1 MRVLDNDGNEIEIEA
16 VELMGRMLQHEIDH
30 LDGVLMFERMTPD
43 QRKEAMAE
51 YRRIQETPSAPQR
64 RRIRLK

>member
-1 MRVLDNDGNEIEIEA
+1 MRGLDIDGNEIEIEA
-16 VELMGRMLQHEIDH
+16 EELMGRMLQHEIDH